1 MSAQHHEWCLKE
13 RAKSKACRHHR
24 RCSFSKMNFYYTL
37 SGWQEKLLHAVLLG
51 AGGWGGISSSESNA
65 HDAVDP
71 EEFLFLFFFGNDLF
85 KTIPLLL
92 KMLLP
97 NKPCILITKITFI
110 AVCTSMALLCLL
122 WESPSP
128 EQIQTWKCSK
138 HPAAIST
145 SANGFSLLEYP
156 SWVTCA
162 WTICFLR

>member
-1 MSAQHHEWCLKE
+1 MLFFQNEFLLHIVRVAGETP
-13 RAKSKACRHHR
+13 A
-24 RCSFSKMNFYYTL
+24 RCAPRGLGDEEESPHLRVMHMMLLTQRNFY
-37 SGWQEKLLHAVLLG
+37 
-51 AGGWGGISSSESNA
+51 
-65 HDAVDP
+65 
-71 EEFLFLFFFGNDLF
+71 FCFFGNDLF